1 MLSVR
6 ALTFDVFGTVVDWR
20 TSLIREGELLAAAK
34 DLKVDWPAFADAW
47 RAGYRPAMDRV
58 ARGELPWQSIDQ
70 LHRMILDGLL
80 ERFNVTGLEEHDIA
94 HFNRAWHRL
103 IPWPDSVPGLN
114 RLRSRYVISTLSN
127 GNIGLL
133 VDMAKNAGLP
143 WDCVLSGE
151 LIHKYKPDPEVYKM
165 AARMLGYELS
175 EVMMVAAHP
184 PDLQGAQR
192 AGLKTAYVPRPL
204 EHGAE
209 RRAAHGDGAGFDV
222 VASDF
227 LDLAAKLGA

>member
-20 TSLIREGELLAAAK
+20 SSIIREGELVGAAK
-34 DLKVDWPAFADAW
+34 SLQVDWPAFADAW

-58 ARGELPWQSIDQ
+58 ARGELAWQTIDQ
-70 LHRMILDGLL
+70 LHRSILDGLL
-80 ERFNVTGLEEHDIA
+80 QRFNITGLDERDIEK
-94 HFNRAWHRL
+94 FNRVWHRL
-103 IPWPDSVPGLN
+103 MPWSDAVPGLN
-114 RLRSRYVISTLSN
+114 RLRSRYVLATLSN

-133 VDMAKNAGLP
+133 VNMAKNAGLP

-165 AARMLGYELS
+165 AARLLGFELA

-184 PDLQGAQR
+184 PDLDAAQR
-192 AGLKTAYVPRPL
+192 TGLKTAYVPRPL

-209 RRAAHGDGAGFDV
+209 RRADPGGGRFDV
-222 VASDF
+222 VATDF